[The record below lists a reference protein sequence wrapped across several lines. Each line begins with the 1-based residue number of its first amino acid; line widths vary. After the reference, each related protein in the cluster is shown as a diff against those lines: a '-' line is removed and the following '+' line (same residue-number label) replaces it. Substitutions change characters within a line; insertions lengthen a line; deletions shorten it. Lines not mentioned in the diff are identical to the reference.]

1 MQINQACSTKGDI
14 MTKVQ
19 LTAVFRHE
27 LIGSLNKNRHE
38 LMELSISELTQLVN
52 EAKTLEFSFGIAVT
66 LMESLIA
73 EKRRAR
79 SGKARTANPQR

>member
-1 MQINQACSTKGDI
+1 

>member
-1 MQINQACSTKGDI
+1 
-14 MTKVQ
+14 MTKAQ
-19 LTAVFRHE
+19 AKAVFRHE

-38 LMELSISELTQLVN
+38 LMELSISELTQLVS
-52 EAKTLEFSFGIAVT
+52 EAKTLEFSFGIAVA
-66 LMESLIA
+66 LMESLID

>member
-1 MQINQACSTKGDI
+1 
-14 MTKVQ
+14 MTKAQ
-19 LTAVFRHE
+19 ATAVFRHE
-27 LIGSLNKNRHE
+27 LIRSLNKNRHE
-38 LMELSISELTQLVN
+38 LMELSISELTRLVS